1 MKMVSK
7 SFFAKKLSI
16 VLLAFIVTTAL
27 YALPAVVSPIA
38 DTSGEYVFYRDNTF
52 TRPSYIGFIYYDDA
66 TYAVRYYA
74 PAVAEQFLPEKDI
87 TLYLTV
93 NKDSAHL
100 EFTGETMKGVVSDA
114 DTDVVNYMHDLFYEL
129 TARRQKATI
138 TSWQDTV
145 INDDFAQFG
154 GTVKMTYTTLIP
166 LFNLYSI
173 SAPDGKLLLQTQTT
187 GLLSNS
193 DDKNFT
199 SFKGLDNLKKNSSS
213 TFAVNE
219 KAKTKTVTC
228 DGIKIS
234 LPEEWTQAADN
245 VWYLDDGNT
254 AILSIDKI
262 TIGAED
268 ATNFY
273 ATLLRK
279 ACESVEDSF
288 VVWQRNLISVNKKIT
303 KIANV
308 YYQPSIGFSSRD
320 LIVIKKLNNTT
331 FGFYKLT
338 TNETTYEKYTKYF
351 EKIMDSAK

>member
-1 MKMVSK
+1 
-7 SFFAKKLSI
+7 
-16 VLLAFIVTTAL
+16 
-27 YALPAVVSPIA
+27 
-38 DTSGEYVFYRDNTF
+38 
-52 TRPSYIGFIYYDDA
+52 
-66 TYAVRYYA
+66 
-74 PAVAEQFLPEKDI
+74 
-87 TLYLTV
+87 
-93 NKDSAHL
+93 
-100 EFTGETMKGVVSDA
+100 
-114 DTDVVNYMHDLFYEL
+114 MHDLFYEL

-288 VVWQRNLISVNKKIT
+288 VVWQRKSISVNKKIT